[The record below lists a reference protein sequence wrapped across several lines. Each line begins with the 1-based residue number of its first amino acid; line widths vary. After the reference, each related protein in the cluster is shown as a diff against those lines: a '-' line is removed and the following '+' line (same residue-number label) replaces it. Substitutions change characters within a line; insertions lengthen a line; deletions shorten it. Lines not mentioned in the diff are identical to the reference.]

1 MVSGLAG
8 GDLALS
14 PLLESMS
21 PFLVRQHV
29 ATSSFRSLQRCAPA
43 HTHRVWLPLIFR
55 KRTLRRSSST
65 FGCTVLPALPQ
76 VPIFRHPDLIQEP
89 TGKDPPRVVKSSPRS
104 SPFARVVSF
113 LLLRPG

>member
-55 KRTLRRSSST
+55 KRTIAALVLDVWVYSAPHFCHMCRS
-65 FGCTVLPALPQ
+65 FAVL
-76 VPIFRHPDLIQEP
+76 I
-89 TGKDPPRVVKSSPRS
+89 
-104 SPFARVVSF
+104 
-113 LLLRPG
+113 